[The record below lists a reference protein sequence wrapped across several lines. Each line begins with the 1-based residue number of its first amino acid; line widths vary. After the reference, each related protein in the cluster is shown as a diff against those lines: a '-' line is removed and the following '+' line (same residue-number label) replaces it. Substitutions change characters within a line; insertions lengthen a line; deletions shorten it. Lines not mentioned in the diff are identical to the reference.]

1 MAQKIDFA
9 NLTQRQCADMHGV
22 DVRTIRRWDDEDE
35 HPKNDDGSYTA
46 SASIAWRMHRESG
59 SPLDLQ
65 AERARLAKWQ
75 ADKTEQEVEVRAGNL
90 LPREEVMAW
99 VSNMIVTV
107 KTRLVQIPNAV
118 GQLIDSKYAPVVIA
132 ENKRLIAEAL
142 EELTAERPSDR
153 RGDVEVGS
161 ADGIDGEPVGGPE
174 PQALKR
180 KQRSPRQMAN

>member
-1 MAQKIDFA
+1 MTDFKRLSQKEIAEVF
-9 NLTQRQCADMHGV
+9 GV
-22 DVRTIRRWDDEDE
+22 TSRAVRDWEDC
-35 HPKNDDGSYTA
+35 PRNDDGTYSCPDVVNWHEMRA
-46 SASIAWRMHRESG
+46 AG
-59 SPLDLQ
+59 STLDLN

-99 VSNMIVTV
+99 ISNMVVTV

-153 RGDVEVGS
+153 RSNVEVGS
-161 ADGIDGEPVGGPE
+161 ADGINGESVGGSE
-174 PQALKR
+174 PPVVER
-180 KQRSPRQMAN
+180 KQRSSRTMAN